1 MLEGTTRFKPDA
13 LLGVFIGKEEAILCR
28 RAQPLDLG
36 QLLSEGSRCVHHR
49 RLGEEKIYDDAS
61 FWSMAD
67 KVVIVRFFGNS
78 LAHQS
83 INFDKSNIQMNFR

>member
-36 QLLSEGSRCVHHR
+36 QLLSEGRRCVHHR

-67 KVVIVRFFGNS
+67 KIYCGDSQILWKSSR
-78 LAHQS
+78 AS
-83 INFDKSNIQMNFR
+83 INQF